1 LVKMYAWSSYP
12 AGNELCRNRTELRFS
27 VRGFGHALFYLHI
40 VIATVLQYNY
50 IGEIQNATFY
60 GGVTMKFIHISDL
73 HLGKR
78 VNEFSMLEDQEYI
91 LTKII
96 NVIDEQNPDGV
107 IIAGDVYDKSVPS
120 AEAVELF
127 DDFLVRLSKRNLKVF
142 VISGNHDSAE
152 RIAFGGRL
160 MNKSGIYMSPVYNG
174 KVEPIALT
182 DGFGDLNIYMLPF
195 VKPSNVR
202 RFYPDSEIVSYTDA
216 VKTAIDAMN
225 VDTSKRNVL
234 ITHQFVTGAV
244 RTESEDISVGGT
256 DNVDASAFSE
266 FDYVALGHIHRS
278 QKCGGGEFIRYSGT
292 PLKYSFSEANDN
304 KSVTVVDIK
313 AKGEI
318 SLDFIPLVPKRD
330 MVEIKGTYEE
340 LTLKSLWENT
350 SYNEDYMHITLTD
363 EEDIPDVLTKL
374 RVIYK
379 NIMKLDYDNRRT
391 RTANE
396 INGAENVKE
405 KSPFEHFSEF
415 YELQNGQPLSEEQS
429 TFVADIIEKIWEG

>member
-1 LVKMYAWSSYP
+1 MK
-12 AGNELCRNRTELRFS
+12 
-27 VRGFGHALFYLHI
+27 I
-40 VIATVLQYNY
+40 VHL
-50 IGEIQNATFY
+50 
-60 GGVTMKFIHISDL
+60 SDL
-73 HLGKR
+73 HIGKR

-96 NVIDEQNPDGV
+96 NVIDEQKPDGV

-127 DDFLVRLSKRNLKVF
+127 DDFLVRLSKRDLKTF

-160 MNKSGIYMSPVYNG
+160 MDKSGIYMSPVYNG
-174 KVEPIALT
+174 TVAPITLT
-182 DGFGDLNIYMLPF
+182 DEFGDVNIYMLPF

-216 VKTAIDAMN
+216 VKVAVDAMDID
-225 VDTSKRNVL
+225 VEKRNVL

-256 DNVDASAFSE
+256 DNVDASVFAD

-278 QKCGGGEFIRYSGT
+278 QKCGSEFIRYSGT
-292 PLKYSFSEANDN
+292 PLKYSFSEAKDN
-304 KSVTVVDIK
+304 KSVTVLNMNE
-313 AKGEI
+313 KGNIELEFI
-318 SLDFIPLVPKRD
+318 SLIPKRD

-340 LTLKSLWENT
+340 LTLKSFYEST
-350 SYNEDYMHITLTD
+350 TYTEDYMHITLTD
-363 EEDIPDVLTKL
+363 EEDVPDVLGKL

-379 NIMKLDYDNRRT
+379 NIMKLDYDNKRT

-396 INGAENVKE
+396 ITGAENVKE
-405 KSPFEHFSEF
+405 KSAFEHFSDF
-415 YELQNGQPLSEEQS
+415 YELQNGQGLSDEQS
-429 TFVADIIEKIWEG
+429 EFISGIIDQIWEGK